1 MKIRKACGWAFV
13 VAFNI
18 AAIVAVLGV
27 AEFWARWIAESD
39 AAIQQDDQLP
49 MCRPDAL
56 TIWRY
61 RPDVRLT
68 YRTPEFETLIR
79 TNDAGL
85 REGQIAPATDD
96 VATVLFIGDSF
107 TFGWGVAEEQ
117 RYSEA
122 LARLLAERRPGT
134 RLRIVNAGHWMYT
147 FDQQLVLM
155 KEMIERY
162 RPAVVVQGFYW
173 MHVRTLFN
181 HRLVRASDGALQAVE
196 DSKIKVSDSGVLKF
210 RSDWLERPP
219 LNSQLAVL
227 VTRWLLNRDLRERAG
242 DTVDFMRP
250 GSTKDEAL
258 WNLTDQLVS
267 ETIRTLRTAGIAYVP
282 FLIPTSVEVGG
293 TQWTHVNW
301 TAPAPPTGVDP
312 GLPEARLDA
321 MFTRS
326 GTTVVRMASTMRE
339 GAGAALYFPR
349 DGHWTAEGHAV
360 AAEILAPHLDRALS
374 SQRR

>member
-1 MKIRKACGWAFV
+1 M
-13 VAFNI
+13 NP
-18 AAIVAVLGV
+18 
-27 AEFWARWIAESD
+27 SD
-39 AAIQQDDQLP
+39 AA
-49 MCRPDAL
+49 R
-56 TIWRY
+56 
-61 RPDVRLT
+61 
-68 YRTPEFETLIR
+68 
-79 TNDAGL
+79 
-85 REGQIAPATDD
+85 
-96 VATVLFIGDSF
+96 
-107 TFGWGVAEEQ
+107 
-117 RYSEA
+117 
-122 LARLLAERRPGT
+122 
-134 RLRIVNAGHWMYT
+134 
-147 FDQQLVLM
+147 
-155 KEMIERY
+155 
-162 RPAVVVQGFYW
+162 
-173 MHVRTLFN
+173 
-181 HRLVRASDGALQAVE
+181 
-196 DSKIKVSDSGVLKF
+196 
-210 RSDWLERPP
+210 
-219 LNSQLAVL
+219 QLAVL
-227 VTRWLLNRDLRERAG
+227 VARWLLNRDLRERAG

-258 WNLTDQLVS
+258 WNLTDQLVG

-312 GLPEARLDA
+312 GLPEARLAA